1 MTIFVLIGALGLLA
15 GFLSGLLGIGG
26 GIIMAPLLL
35 FVPPLFGFEPLSM
48 QVVAGLTIIQGLLA
62 AVLGAVT
69 HHRFLAVSVS
79 LSVVMGPAI
88 FIAALLGG
96 AGAKWVSNEV
106 LLFLFSI
113 MALLA
118 SVMML
123 VRRGQEEEYPDI
135 ERLAFSRGKA
145 IITSLLVGS
154 LGGLV
159 GQGGSFLLVPLMIYF

>member
-26 GIIMAPLLL
+26 GIIMAPMLL

-69 HHRFLAVSVS
+69 HHRFVSVS

-123 VRRGQEEEYPDI
+123 VRRGQEEEYQDI
-135 ERLAFSRGKA
+135 ERLAF
-145 IITSLLVGS
+145 
-154 LGGLV
+154 
-159 GQGGSFLLVPLMIYF
+159 

>member
-1 MTIFVLIGALGLLA
+1 MTLSFLIGALGFLA

-62 AVLGAVT
+62 AISGAVT
-69 HHRFLAVSVS
+69 HHRLLAVSVP

-96 AGAKWVSNEV
+96 AGAK
-106 LLFLFSI
+106 
-113 MALLA
+113 
-118 SVMML
+118 
-123 VRRGQEEEYPDI
+123 
-135 ERLAFSRGKA
+135 
-145 IITSLLVGS
+145 
-154 LGGLV
+154 
-159 GQGGSFLLVPLMIYF
+159 